1 MYEEPYKWVEAV
13 GNRRTY
19 LDEQFREGTPV
30 VGVAYEH
37 GILLMTMSKGTPKLY
52 EIYDLLALGGMG
64 HPADLEKLRFNLL
77 EMAHV
82 EGFNRSASDVTGSR
96 LVKYGI
102 APVIKQAFEEV
113 FKAPF
118 IVKIL
123 LAEIGRTQRLEIV
136 NALKRSRGLSVN
148 ELVDRMRMSYMGI
161 KQHCLTLQR
170 DGYLDTWR
178 RPQKMGR
185 PEMVYRLTRRTQD
198 LFQADSNRFTL
209 ELLDS
214 VQGIYGP
221 NAPEKLLYNLFERK
235 CASLKEK
242 VKGATVAERAKSL
255 AKIRDTEGYMSQFTI
270 DDGGPQILECHTP
283 LQNVLDKY
291 PIIGRLEQEMF
302 EQLLGTRVRRQET
315 RNSGLYEC
323 AFYFDA

>member
-1 MYEEPYKWVEAV
+1 M
-13 GNRRTY
+13 NQR
-19 LDEQFREGTPV
+19 
-30 VGVAYEH
+30 
-37 GILLMTMSKGTPKLY
+37 
-52 EIYDLLALGGMG
+52 
-64 HPADLEKLRFNLL
+64 
-77 EMAHV
+77 
-82 EGFNRSASDVTGSR
+82 
-96 LVKYGI
+96 
-102 APVIKQAFEEV
+102 
-113 FKAPF
+113 
-118 IVKIL
+118 L

-161 KQHCLTLQR
+161 KQHCLSLQR

-185 PEMVYRLTRRTQD
+185 PEMVYRLTRRAHD

-214 VQGIYGP
+214 VQQIYGT

-235 CASLKEK
+235 TASLKEK
-242 VKGATVAERAKSL
+242 IKGAAVPERAKSL
-255 AKIRDTEGYMSQFTI
+255 AKVRDLEGYMSQFVS

-291 PIIGRLEQEMF
+291 PIIGRFEQEMF
-302 EQLLGTRVRRQET
+302 EKVLGTRVRRQEA